1 MRDLRER
8 ESGRER
14 ESAREGE
21 RVRVRDRRE
30 EGRRRKGESNG
41 VAWKEREESG
51 VQGVR
56 ENIRSMGE
64 SQLGRKKGM
73 DEVMK
78 REPQG

>member
-1 MRDLRER
+1 MRER
-8 ESGRER
+8 ESGREG

-51 VQGVR
+51 VQGAR
-56 ENIRSMGE
+56 ENTQHGRE
-64 SQLGRKKGM
+64 SVRVKERDG
-73 DEVMK
+73 
-78 REPQG
+78 